1 MKKVQVLLSTYN
13 GEKYLK
19 EQIESILKQKEV
31 DIHLLVRDDGSS
43 DSTIKI
49 LEEISNKNKKITF
62 YKGKNIGPARS
73 FMELLKKSEE
83 ADYYSFADQDDIW
96 EENKIISA
104 INKLKNTNEPELYLS
119 ALGIVNE
126 KLENIETK
134 KVSGKY
140 TFEGE
145 MIKNFATRLYAST

>member
-31 DIHLLVRDDGSS
+31 DKKLIVRDDGSS

-49 LEEISNKNKKITF
+49 LEEISNKNKKIIF

-104 INKLKNTNEPELYLS
+104 INKLNNINEPELYLS

-126 KLENIETK
+126 SLENIETK

-145 MIKNFATRLYAST
+145 MIKNFATRLYTST

>member
-49 LEEISNKNKKITF
+49 LEEISNKNKKITD
-62 YKGKNIGPARS
+62 S
-73 FMELLKKSEE
+73 QCH
-83 ADYYSFADQDDIW
+83 FATQNTIPKT
-96 EENKIISA
+96 NNAPMIFIMIIPSSS
-104 INKLKNTNEPELYLS
+104 IFSLYL
-119 ALGIVNE
+119 
-126 KLENIETK
+126 
-134 KVSGKY
+134 
-140 TFEGE
+140 
-145 MIKNFATRLYAST
+145 